1 MRRAAPAAAPVAVD
15 KEVKRKQRMGDIK
28 LDLHRVLLDNLNLA
42 ALEHATEAD
51 LRAEINAISAEH
63 LNDNA
68 IVLGREDRIILNKEL
83 YDEVTGLGPLETLL
97 QDESVNDILVNG
109 PQQIF
114 VERSGKL
121 ELTDVTFKDERHLLR
136 IIDKI
141 VSAVGRRVDES
152 KPYVDARLKDGS
164 RFNAMVPP
172 VAVDGSLVSIRKFK
186 KDKLGIDDLVQF
198 GAFSEEMAAYLQA
211 AVSTRLNVI
220 VSGGTGSGKTTTLNA
235 LSSFIADD
243 ERILT
248 IEDTAELQL
257 QQTHVGRMES
267 RPPNV
272 EGKGE
277 VSPRDCLK
285 NALRM
290 RPDRIIVGETRGE
303 EVIDMLQAM
312 NTGHDGSMTT
322 IHANNPR
329 DGISRLENMV
339 AMAGIEMPL
348 KAVRSQISSAVN
360 LIVQASRLQDGSR
373 RMTSIT
379 EITGMEGD
387 VISMQEIFRFQRVGP
402 DARQQDHRPLSQPQA
417 CAATSPSASA
427 SGAMI
432 CPRPSLNPSQR
443 SKPHGHQC
451 RTHHLRS
458 DLYRRAGAR
467 RRASI
472 WRLFGRSISLNSR
485 VNRRLE
491 MIEKGDTPRGGAG
504 QICARRC
511 SSTRKSKGIP
521 LYSLWLSE
529 KAQKGR
535 DCLLPATADHGD
547 GRPFGSVLPW
557 PDRRHRDRSTRAHR
571 RLHRHGGR
579 CCVYVGVHESQQ
591 AHGDHRRTA
600 PRCGR
605 ADGALLA
612 RRSPVHQRHHH
623 REQRNPRPACLRIRC
638 DRG

>member
-1 MRRAAPAAAPVAVD
+1 MFSKYKKPGDVAVATPAPKAKAPAPQQQPEEAVAPKPASMRRVAHAATVAPQD
-15 KEVKRKQRMGDIK
+15 RDVKRKQRMSDIK
-28 LDLHRVLLDNLNLA
+28 LELHRALLENLNLA
-42 ALEHATEAD
+42 ALEHASEQD
-51 LRAEINAISAEH
+51 LRSEINEISTEILAEKY
-63 LNDNA
+63 
-68 IVLGREDRIILNKEL
+68 IVLNREDRVQLNSEL

-97 QDESVNDILVNG
+97 KDDSVNDILVNG

-114 VERSGKL
+114 VERAGKL
-121 ELTDVTFKDERHLLR
+121 QLTDVTFKDEKHLLR

-152 KPYVDARLKDGS
+152 NPYVDARLKDGS

-172 VAVDGSLVSIRKFK
+172 IAVDGSLVSIRKFK
-186 KDKLGIDDLVQF
+186 KDKLGIDDLVSF

-211 AVSTRLNVI
+211 AVATRLNII

-235 LSSFIADD
+235 LSSFIAND

-322 IHANNPR
+322 IHANSAR
-329 DGISRLENMV
+329 DGVSRLENMI

-387 VISMQEIFRFQRVGP
+387 VISMQEIFRFQRVGLTP
-402 DARQQDHRPLSQPQA
+402 ENKIIGHFTGTGVRSHFSERFKMWGYDL
-417 CAATSPSASA
+417 PS
-427 SGAMI
+427 
-432 CPRPSLNPSQR
+432 
-443 SKPHGHQC
+443 
-451 RTHHLRS
+451 
-458 DLYRRAGAR
+458 
-467 RRASI
+467 SI
-472 WRLFGRSISLNSR
+472 Y
-485 VNRRLE
+485 E
-491 MIEKGDTPRGGAG
+491 
-504 QICARRC
+504 
-511 SSTRKSKGIP
+511 
-521 LYSLWLSE
+521 
-529 KAQKGR
+529 
-535 DCLLPATADHGD
+535 
-547 GRPFGSVLPW
+547 
-557 PDRRHRDRSTRAHR
+557 
-571 RLHRHGGR
+571 
-579 CCVYVGVHESQQ
+579 
-591 AHGDHRRTA
+591 
-600 PRCGR
+600 
-605 ADGALLA
+605 
-612 RRSPVHQRHHH
+612 PVVVK
-623 REQRNPRPACLRIRC
+623 
-638 DRG
+638 

>member
-1 MRRAAPAAAPVAVD
+1 MFSRYKKPTSSKPNGKAPPKAVISADIQPEPKGVTPQATSLRRPMPVKAAQASSAD
-15 KEVKRKQRMGDIK
+15 KERKRKERLGEIK
-28 LDLHRVLLDNLNLA
+28 VEMHRSLLDNLNLA
-42 ALEHATEAD
+42 ALERASAAELRTE
-51 LRAEINAISAEH
+51 ISNIASE
-63 LNDNA
+63 LLDEKG
-68 IVLGREDRIILNKEL
+68 IVLNREDRQTLNKEL
-83 YDEVTGLGPLETLL
+83 FDEVTGLGPLETLL
-97 QDESVNDILVNG
+97 QDETVNDILVNG
-109 PQQIF
+109 PQQVF
-114 VERSGKL
+114 VERDGKL
-121 ELTDVTFKDERHLLR
+121 ELSDITFKDERHLLR

-152 KPYVDARLKDGS
+152 NPYVDARLADGS

-172 VAVDGSLVSIRKFK
+172 IAVDGSLVSIRKFK
-186 KDKLGIDDLVQF
+186 KDKLGIDDLVNF

-211 AVSTRLNVI
+211 AVATRLNVI

-235 LSSFIADD
+235 LSSFIDNA

-322 IHANNPR
+322 IHANSAR
-329 DGISRLENMV
+329 DGVSRLENMI

-387 VISMQEIFRFQRVGP
+387 VISMQEIFKFQRVGLTP
-402 DARQQDHRPLSQPQA
+402 ENKIIGHFT
-417 CAATSPSASA
+417 AT
-427 SGAMI
+427 GV
-432 CPRPSLNPSQR
+432 R
-443 SKPHGHQC
+443 SHYSERFRMWGY
-451 RTHHLRS
+451 
-458 DLYRRAGAR
+458 DLP
-467 RRASI
+467 ASI
-472 WRLFGRSISLNSR
+472 YEPT
-485 VNRRLE
+485 V
-491 MIEKGDTPRGGAG
+491 M
-504 QICARRC
+504 
-511 SSTRKSKGIP
+511 
-521 LYSLWLSE
+521 
-529 KAQKGR
+529 
-535 DCLLPATADHGD
+535 
-547 GRPFGSVLPW
+547 
-557 PDRRHRDRSTRAHR
+557 
-571 RLHRHGGR
+571 
-579 CCVYVGVHESQQ
+579 
-591 AHGDHRRTA
+591 
-600 PRCGR
+600 
-605 ADGALLA
+605 
-612 RRSPVHQRHHH
+612 
-623 REQRNPRPACLRIRC
+623 EQN
-638 DRG
+638 

>member
-1 MRRAAPAAAPVAVD
+1 MFSKYKKPSGKAQDAAPVEIIDTVAPLEEKKNVPAAAPAATVRKAAPPKPVAVD
-15 KEVKRKQRMGDIK
+15 KELKRKQRMSDIK
-28 LDLHRVLLDNLNLA
+28 LELHRALLDNLNLA
-42 ALEHATEAD
+42 ALEHATEQD
-51 LRAEINAISAEH
+51 LRQEINLISSEV
-63 LNDNA
+63 LEEKA
-68 IVLGREDRIILNKEL
+68 IVLNREDRMTLNSEL

-97 QDESVNDILVNG
+97 KDDTVNDILVNG

-114 VERSGKL
+114 VERAGKL
-121 ELTDVTFKDERHLLR
+121 EMTDITFKDERHLLR

-152 KPYVDARLKDGS
+152 NPYVDARLQDGS

-172 VAVDGSLVSIRKFK
+172 IAVDGSLVSIRKFK
-186 KDKLGIDDLVQF
+186 KDKLGIDDLVNF
-198 GAFSEEMAAYLQA
+198 GAFTEEMAAYLQA
-211 AVSTRLNVI
+211 AVATRLNVI

-235 LSSFIADD
+235 LSSFIDNA

-322 IHANNPR
+322 IHANSAR
-329 DGISRLENMV
+329 DGVSRLENMI

-387 VISMQEIFRFQRVGP
+387 VISMQEIFRYQRLGLTP
-402 DARQQDHRPLSQPQA
+402 DNKIIGHFT
-417 CAATSPSASA
+417 AT
-427 SGAMI
+427 GV
-432 CPRPSLNPSQR
+432 R
-443 SKPHGHQC
+443 SHYAERFRMWGY
-451 RTHHLRS
+451 
-458 DLYRRAGAR
+458 DLP
-467 RRASI
+467 ASI
-472 WRLFGRSISLNSR
+472 YEP
-485 VNRRLE
+485 V
-491 MIEKGDTPRGGAG
+491 A
-504 QICARRC
+504 
-511 SSTRKSKGIP
+511 
-521 LYSLWLSE
+521 
-529 KAQKGR
+529 AQ
-535 DCLLPATADHGD
+535 
-547 GRPFGSVLPW
+547 
-557 PDRRHRDRSTRAHR
+557 
-571 RLHRHGGR
+571 
-579 CCVYVGVHESQQ
+579 
-591 AHGDHRRTA
+591 
-600 PRCGR
+600 
-605 ADGALLA
+605 
-612 RRSPVHQRHHH
+612 
-623 REQRNPRPACLRIRC
+623 
-638 DRG
+638 

>member
-1 MRRAAPAAAPVAVD
+1 MFSRYKKQDTAKQVPPAAQAGKTEETAKAPAVEAPQPKVMMRKPSPTQAATAAPAD
-15 KEVKRKQRMGDIK
+15 KERKRKERLGEIK
-28 LDLHRVLLDNLNLA
+28 LELHRELLDNLNLA
-42 ALEHATEAD
+42 ALEHASEAD
-51 LRAEINAISAEH
+51 LRNEISAISSEV
-63 LNDNA
+63 LQERA
-68 IVLGREDRIILNKEL
+68 IVLNRDERSQLNQEL

-97 QDESVNDILVNG
+97 KDETVNDILVNG

-114 VERSGKL
+114 VERAGKL
-121 ELTDVTFKDERHLLR
+121 ELTDITFKDEKHLLR

-152 KPYVDARLKDGS
+152 NPYVDARLADGS

-172 VAVDGSLVSIRKFK
+172 IAVDGSLVSIRKFK
-186 KDKLGIDDLVQF
+186 KDKLGIDDLVNF

-211 AVSTRLNVI
+211 AVATRLNVI

-235 LSSFIADD
+235 LSSFIDNA

-322 IHANNPR
+322 IHANNAR
-329 DGISRLENMV
+329 DGIARLENMI

-387 VISMQEIFRFQRVGP
+387 VISMQEVFRFQRTGLTP
-402 DARQQDHRPLSQPQA
+402 ENKIIGHFT
-417 CAATSPSASA
+417 AT
-427 SGAMI
+427 GV
-432 CPRPSLNPSQR
+432 R
-443 SKPHGHQC
+443 SHF
-451 RTHHLRS
+451 S
-458 DLYRRAGAR
+458 DRFRLWGYDLP
-467 RRASI
+467 ASI
-472 WRLFGRSISLNSR
+472 Y
-485 VNRRLE
+485 E
-491 MIEKGDTPRGGAG
+491 PT
-504 QICARRC
+504 
-511 SSTRKSKGIP
+511 
-521 LYSLWLSE
+521 
-529 KAQKGR
+529 
-535 DCLLPATADHGD
+535 
-547 GRPFGSVLPW
+547 
-557 PDRRHRDRSTRAHR
+557 
-571 RLHRHGGR
+571 
-579 CCVYVGVHESQQ
+579 VG
-591 AHGDHRRTA
+591 
-600 PRCGR
+600 
-605 ADGALLA
+605 
-612 RRSPVHQRHHH
+612 
-623 REQRNPRPACLRIRC
+623 
-638 DRG
+638 

>member
-1 MRRAAPAAAPVAVD
+1 MFSKYKKDAPAPAAAPSEKVAEAPKAATPAKIARKANASAATVVPMD
-15 KEVKRKQRMGDIK
+15 KERKKKERMGEIK
-28 LDLHRVLLDNLNLA
+28 LDLHRALLDNLNLS
-42 ALEHATEAD
+42 ALETATEND
-51 LRAEINAISAEH
+51 LRQEIQAISSEFLQEKNII
-63 LNDNA
+63 LN
-68 IVLGREDRIILNKEL
+68 REDRQVLNQEL
-83 YDEVTGLGPLETLL
+83 FDEVMGLGPLETLL
-97 QDESVNDILVNG
+97 KDESVNDILVNG

-121 ELTDVTFKDERHLLR
+121 ELTDITFKDERHLLR

-152 KPYVDARLKDGS
+152 NPYVDARLKDGS

-172 VAVDGSLVSIRKFK
+172 IAVDGSLVSIRKFK

-198 GAFSEEMAAYLQA
+198 GAFTEEMAAYLQA
-211 AVSTRLNVI
+211 AVATRLNII

-235 LSSFIADD
+235 LSSFIDNA

-303 EVIDMLQAM
+303 EVSDMLQAM

-322 IHANNPR
+322 IHANSAR
-329 DGISRLENMV
+329 DGVSRLENMI

-387 VISMQEIFRFQRVGP
+387 VISMQEVFRFQRVGLTP
-402 DARQQDHRPLSQPQA
+402 ENKIIGHFT
-417 CAATSPSASA
+417 AT
-427 SGAMI
+427 GV
-432 CPRPSLNPSQR
+432 R
-443 SKPHGHQC
+443 SHYSERFRMWGY
-451 RTHHLRS
+451 
-458 DLYRRAGAR
+458 DLP
-467 RRASI
+467 ASI
-472 WRLFGRSISLNSR
+472 YEPIAA
-485 VNRRLE
+485 E
-491 MIEKGDTPRGGAG
+491 
-504 QICARRC
+504 
-511 SSTRKSKGIP
+511 
-521 LYSLWLSE
+521 
-529 KAQKGR
+529 
-535 DCLLPATADHGD
+535 
-547 GRPFGSVLPW
+547 
-557 PDRRHRDRSTRAHR
+557 
-571 RLHRHGGR
+571 
-579 CCVYVGVHESQQ
+579 
-591 AHGDHRRTA
+591 
-600 PRCGR
+600 
-605 ADGALLA
+605 
-612 RRSPVHQRHHH
+612 
-623 REQRNPRPACLRIRC
+623 
-638 DRG
+638 

>member
-1 MRRAAPAAAPVAVD
+1 MFSKYKKPGDVAVATPAPKAKAPAPQQQPEEAVAPKPASMRRVAQAATVAPQD
-15 KEVKRKQRMGDIK
+15 RDVKRKQRMSDIK
-28 LDLHRVLLDNLNLA
+28 LELHRALLENLNLA
-42 ALEHATEAD
+42 ALEHASEQD
-51 LRAEINAISAEH
+51 LRSEINEISTEILAEKS
-63 LNDNA
+63 
-68 IVLGREDRIILNKEL
+68 IVLNREDRVQLNSEL

-97 QDESVNDILVNG
+97 KDDSVNDILVNG

-114 VERSGKL
+114 VERAGKL
-121 ELTDVTFKDERHLLR
+121 QLTDVTFKDEKHLLR

-152 KPYVDARLKDGS
+152 NPYVDARLKDGS

-172 VAVDGSLVSIRKFK
+172 IAVDGSLVSMRKFK
-186 KDKLGIDDLVQF
+186 KDTLGIDDLVSF

-211 AVSTRLNVI
+211 AVATRLNII

-235 LSSFIADD
+235 LSSFIAND

-322 IHANNPR
+322 IHANSAR
-329 DGISRLENMV
+329 DGVSRLENMI

-387 VISMQEIFRFQRVGP
+387 VISMQEIFRFQRVGLTP
-402 DARQQDHRPLSQPQA
+402 ENKIIGHFTGTGVRSHFSERFKMWGYDL
-417 CAATSPSASA
+417 PS
-427 SGAMI
+427 
-432 CPRPSLNPSQR
+432 
-443 SKPHGHQC
+443 
-451 RTHHLRS
+451 
-458 DLYRRAGAR
+458 
-467 RRASI
+467 SI
-472 WRLFGRSISLNSR
+472 Y
-485 VNRRLE
+485 E
-491 MIEKGDTPRGGAG
+491 
-504 QICARRC
+504 
-511 SSTRKSKGIP
+511 
-521 LYSLWLSE
+521 
-529 KAQKGR
+529 
-535 DCLLPATADHGD
+535 
-547 GRPFGSVLPW
+547 
-557 PDRRHRDRSTRAHR
+557 
-571 RLHRHGGR
+571 
-579 CCVYVGVHESQQ
+579 
-591 AHGDHRRTA
+591 
-600 PRCGR
+600 
-605 ADGALLA
+605 
-612 RRSPVHQRHHH
+612 PVVVK
-623 REQRNPRPACLRIRC
+623 
-638 DRG
+638 